1 MSRLK
6 LDWNLQTRPERNQ
19 FVSSYL
25 KTITYTPNEEELDMM
40 GKYILWGKDPDTG
53 LNGRQEGLE
62 LETSSRTWDSSQPE
76 SLEALLESPTFN
88 ESMVRAPS
96 KPVYKTP
103 RLQFSREEARKK
115 APPDLLAQFERL
127 WAQIDETDL
136 IVEFWELEHNRRT
149 KPPRESLLA
158 RFTDSELDSLRQ
170 RSTSLNM
177 FQFLKLK
184 HLLVELRR
192 QQYTLRD
199 YYAPSILGATTPVYY
214 EEETLLWGQ
223 DVTVEPLSFIDHPY
237 LWKLLLRRD
246 RFPEPQDFTEDDF
259 KVLSKWLWMPRAS
272 TTHIFKFNDP
282 AHLVSWVEHLGDLK
296 AAAESKPNLES
307 NLSWM
312 IEVWE
317 TYVALAPLKDF
328 QRIILKGKELKWDN
342 GRIVEAIQESGGR
355 HYTLNYISTLY
366 RQSILP
372 TIAETADLHAEVV
385 KNLMFEE
392 EFKTCLD
399 CGRTLLR
406 SYDNFMKKS
415 KNKDGLSPRCK
426 QCDKKLRERRK
437 EQ

>member
-40 GKYILWGKDPDTG
+40 GKYILWGKDPQTG

-88 ESMVRAPS
+88 ESMLRASS
-96 KPVYKTP
+96 KPAYKVP
-103 RLQFSREEARKK
+103 RLQFSREEARQK
-115 APPDLLAQFERL
+115 APPNLLAQLEQL

-136 IVEFWELEHNRRT
+136 IIEFWEIDHNRRT
-149 KPPRESLLA
+149 KPPREKLIS
-158 RFTDSELDSLRQ
+158 RFSAPDLEAFKQ
-170 RSTSLNM
+170 RAASLNM

-199 YYAPSILGATTPVYY
+199 YYAPSILGATTPVYH
-214 EEETLLWGQ
+214 EDETFLWGE
-223 DVTVEPLSFIDHPY
+223 DINVEPLSFIDKPD
-237 LWKLLLRRD
+237 LWAKLLRKD
-246 RFPEPQDFTEDDF
+246 RFPEPQDFQEEELR
-259 KVLSKWLWMPRAS
+259 VLSDWLWSSGSQCAR
-272 TTHIFKFNDP
+272 TFKFNDP
-282 AHLVSWVEHLGDLK
+282 AHLVSWVEHLGDLR

-307 NLSWM
+307 NLKW
-312 IEVWE
+312 ILDLWD

-342 GRIVEAIQESGGR
+342 ARIVSAIESAGGR

-372 TIAETADLHAEVV
+372 TIAETANLHAETVR
-385 KNLMFEE
+385 NLMFEE

-406 SYDNFMKKS
+406 SSNNFMKKS

-426 QCDKKLRERRK
+426 QCDKKLREKRGK
-437 EQ
+437 